1 MSVADVLTDLALIAF
16 PIPII
21 LTSGFALKRK
31 ISLTLLFMTSAILIP
46 ITIIRVV
53 IIIDA
58 GGRQQRRSLWASI
71 EILAAAAVSNVVV
84 LGSFVRDRGVKKTKK
99 YKADTNAS
107 IHSEKPSMNRR
118 MTAQHWGNDSDTDLF
133 RTIGGRLSSVVA
145 EEDVESAMQERPVTS
160 ISNLDE
166 ILRKHSMLDE
176 KDMQIDE
183 GSVSAGTSS
192 QGSNNA
198 LMNTALRQQQRVI
211 EEPSLPEARDAN
223 NAALAELFRQGPPG
237 AAPTTGVQ
245 DFARRPSLYIDPMLG
260 RRGSGVSLADAG
272 GLLVNPNR
280 RRSSVSF
287 ADLPGLRGETPPP
300 MPAHPF
306 LHRPSVTS
314 SAGTGVSPTTKR
326 RQSRLPSIIDT
337 EFLRRLPQTSGP
349 GDSDVSLV
357 DAGGL
362 LGPSISPPT
371 SPASPRQV
379 SNDLSTIGRALSPPP
394 FASAQL
400 ETPTSPELGRRSI
413 SGGGTPR
420 VPAGW
425 SRRFNFSPTPG
436 SPAPERGRRESS
448 VRIVSGPGKG
458 HGPEDMEMADAGG
471 LLGAGE

>member
-1 MSVADVLTDLALIAF
+1 MSIADVLTDLALIAF

-107 IHSEKPSMNRR
+107 VHSEKPSMNRR

-145 EEDVESAMQERPVTS
+145 EEDIEKAMQERPVTS

-176 KDMQIDE
+176 KDIQIDE

-192 QGSNNA
+192 QGSNTA
-198 LMNTALRQQQRVI
+198 LMNTALRQQQRVT
-211 EEPSLPEARDAN
+211 EEPSLPAARDAN

-237 AAPTTGVQ
+237 AAPETGVQ
-245 DFARRPSLYIDPMLG
+245 DFARPSLYIDPRLG
-260 RRGSGVSLADAG
+260 RRGSGVSLTDAG
-272 GLLVNPNR
+272 GLLRNPNR

-287 ADLPGLRGETPPP
+287 ADLPGVRGETPPP
-300 MPAHPF
+300 VPAHPF
-306 LHRPSVTS
+306 LHRPSITS

-337 EFLRRLPQTSGP
+337 EFLSRLPKTTHP
-349 GDSDVSLV
+349 GDSDLSLV

-362 LGPSISPPT
+362 LGPPLSPPI

-400 ETPTSPELGRRSI
+400 ESPSSPEPMRRSI

-420 VPAGW
+420 APAGW
-425 SRRFNFSPTPG
+425 SRRFNFSPMPG
-436 SPAPERGRRESS
+436 SPVPGRTRRESS

-471 LLGAGE
+471 LLGEGE

>member
-1 MSVADVLTDLALIAF
+1 MSIADVLTDLALIAF

-31 ISLTLLFMTSAILIP
+31 LSLTLLFMTSAILIP
-46 ITIIRVV
+46 ITIIRVI

-107 IHSEKPSMNRR
+107 VHSEKPSMNRR

-145 EEDVESAMQERPVTS
+145 EEDVESAMQERQVTS
-160 ISNLDE
+160 IQNLDE

-183 GSVSAGTSS
+183 GSVSAATSS
-192 QGSNNA
+192 QGSNTA

-211 EEPSLPEARDAN
+211 EELSLPEARDAN

-237 AAPTTGVQ
+237 AAPETGVQ
-245 DFARRPSLYIDPMLG
+245 DFARPSLYIDPRLG
-260 RRGSGVSLADAG
+260 RRGSGVSLTDAG
-272 GLLVNPNR
+272 GLLRNPDR

-287 ADLPGLRGETPPP
+287 ADLPGIHGETPPP
-300 MPAHPF
+300 MPRHAF

-337 EFLRRLPQTSGP
+337 EFPSRLPKILYP
-349 GDSDVSLV
+349 DDSDISLV

-362 LGPSISPPT
+362 LGPPLSPPT
-371 SPASPRQV
+371 SPALPRQV
-379 SNDLSTIGRALSPPP
+379 CNDLSTIGCALSPPP
-394 FASAQL
+394 AASTQL
-400 ETPTSPELGRRSI
+400 ELPSSPEPVRRSI

-420 VPAGW
+420 APAGW
-425 SRRFNFSPTPG
+425 SRRFNFSPMPG
-436 SPAPERGRRESS
+436 SPVPGRTRRESS

-471 LLGAGE
+471 LLGDGE